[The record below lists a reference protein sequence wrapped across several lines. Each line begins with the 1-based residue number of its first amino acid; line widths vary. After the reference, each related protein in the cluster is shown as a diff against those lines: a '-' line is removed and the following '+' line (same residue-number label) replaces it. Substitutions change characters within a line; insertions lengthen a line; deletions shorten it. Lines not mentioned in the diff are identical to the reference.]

1 MKVRTVGT
9 VICYNFSEEKYSL
22 TDNVCRK
29 LGIRIK
35 RPIKTAFSE
44 TVGNMAGLVYDL
56 NSDEPLHELP
66 DESTSFEEE
75 MMVMHNISGT
85 SLDKFLKSLRDSGVD
100 VPLKAVV
107 TDTNKNWLPKDL
119 AKEISKEHEMLAG
132 K

>member
-9 VICYNFSEEKYSL
+9 VICYNFSEEKYL
-22 TDNVCRK
+22 LIDTVCRK

-35 RPIKTAFSE
+35 RPTKAAFSE
-44 TVGNMAGLVYDL
+44 TVGSVAGLVYDL
-56 NSDEPLHELP
+56 NPDEPLHEIP

-85 SLDKFLKSLRDSGVD
+85 SLDKFLKSLRASGVD